1 MAAILEYDIGVS
13 NQELIRDRIAM
24 ILKEELT
31 NQATRQANEELD
43 AEVYTE
49 YYSTPDEV
57 EERVIVVGIDRGSFD
72 NHTQIH
78 QTADFMYYIDIYTFG
93 KAKGDNDGYLVSSLV
108 LQRLAGLVRSILQA
122 PQYVRLA
129 FDTEQIIHRRSV
141 SNIVYD
147 LTGEE
152 EDASSSRMCR
162 VSLKVE
168 FSENQPGQEPI
179 VAVGYDTQVKIE
191 ETDKGFKYTIEN

>member
-1 MAAILEYDIGVS
+1 M
-13 NQELIRDRIAM
+13 
-24 ILKEELT
+24 
-31 NQATRQANEELD
+31 
-43 AEVYTE
+43 
-49 YYSTPDEV
+49 
-57 EERVIVVGIDRGSFD
+57 
-72 NHTQIH
+72 H
-78 QTADFMYYIDIYTFG
+78 QDADFMYYIDIYTFG
-93 KAKGDNDGYLVSSLV
+93 KAKDDDDGYLVSSLV

-122 PQYVRLA
+122 PQYVRLG

-168 FSENQPGQEPI
+168 FNEQQPGEQPV

-191 ETDKGFKYTIEN
+191 ETEKGYKYIINN